1 MNSNIVAGPRRS
13 RATII
18 QEVAKVL
25 RDTDASTNIESA
37 IARSRVSLQE
47 VADTFGGK
55 RELLLAMVSEL
66 SDAMSANLT
75 VDSPRRDLR
84 ERLIEFGQCVADTY
98 ATSHLRSLYRIAI
111 TESIR
116 HTGLGRDFYDVG
128 PGRLTQRLADFFKDA
143 QASGELRRA
152 DPQLLASHFLS
163 LLRANV
169 DMVEFCPRDLA
180 ADVFAVVDV
189 FCDGV
194 NGEHHHVEPA

>member
-1 MNSNIVAGPRRS
+1 ME
-13 RATII
+13 
-18 QEVAKVL
+18 EVAKVL
-25 RDTDASTNIESA
+25 RATDASTNIEAA
-37 IARSRVSLQE
+37 ISRSRVSMQE

-66 SDAMSANLT
+66 SDAMSASLST
-75 VDSPRRDLR
+75 DPTQPELR
-84 ERLIEFGQCVADTY
+84 TRLIEYGQCVADIY

-128 PGRLTQRLADFFKDA
+128 PGRLTQRLADFFKAA

-169 DMVEFCPRDLA
+169 DMVEFCPRELA

-194 NGEHHHVEPA
+194 NGEHRHVEPA